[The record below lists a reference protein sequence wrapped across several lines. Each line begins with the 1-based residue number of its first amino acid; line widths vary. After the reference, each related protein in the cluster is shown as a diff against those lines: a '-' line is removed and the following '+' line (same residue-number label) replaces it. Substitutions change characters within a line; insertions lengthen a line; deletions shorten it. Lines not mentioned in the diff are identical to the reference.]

1 MGSISADANAKMFT
15 TAHLCSIPYISA
27 LREQEAT
34 TCAYHSNLGCA
45 YYIYTTM
52 KGTSEAV
59 QWKWYHKRSCHK
71 CWRHRGMISH
81 FCDIMSD
88 WLSAGGIQYKSNN
101 RQQRGHSFARIQTH
115 HSVYRELHVHGK
127 RQRQRTL
134 WHHRLLWA
142 RQTLLPAQAAN
153 DKDAGSSVLGA
164 SIFKIKFHTS
174 LDTYLALF
182 SRPMYN
188 CLIMSFIWKYR
199 RVYDQLVVVCACC
212 CTFKYPPWSISEIM
226 TANGVIGLYRKRIF
240 QRDEGGTI
248 ILSRSRY
255 VVNLPKYTTGIKDDK
270 K

>member
-1 MGSISADANAKMFT
+1 VGSISADANAKMFT

-88 WLSAGGIQYKSNN
+88 WLSAGGLQYKSNN

-115 HSVYRELHVHGK
+115 HSDYAQYIASSMFMGNPRDNALCDIIGCYGRDKHCCQL
-127 RQRQRTL
+127 RRRMTRTL
-134 WHHRLLWA
+134 
-142 RQTLLPAQAAN
+142 
-153 DKDAGSSVLGA
+153 VLA
-164 SIFKIKFHTS
+164 S
-174 LDTYLALF
+174 
-182 SRPMYN
+182 
-188 CLIMSFIWKYR
+188 
-199 RVYDQLVVVCACC
+199 
-212 CTFKYPPWSISEIM
+212 
-226 TANGVIGLYRKRIF
+226 
-240 QRDEGGTI
+240 
-248 ILSRSRY
+248 
-255 VVNLPKYTTGIKDDK
+255 
-270 K
+270 